1 MNKLKYPIVV
11 LTAILLLSCTSR
23 QIGLKENWIDE
34 RDVMALRDM
43 PIEQWIERAGLPTL
57 VEIVGDTNVY
67 YYNYRPTL
75 YAVAVYDSTT
85 FLKSWGSASEQKPA
99 LVNKTEVWG
108 SRKDV
113 MQIKVLKG
121 AVLSAIVTEGP
132 DRKVFVRDLNGNIV
146 LDPNSGYN
154 SNISDEQKVNNS
166 FKEFSKIFS
175 NLQGATEG
183 QTHRSAPTVAPPAV
197 HPVAPAGQPQGIAP
211 TTPHHPDSA
220 ATHTVAPTHV
230 APAGQPQGVAPTA
243 APVAPAPVAPAGQP
257 QGVAPTAAP
266 VAPAPAVHPS
276 TTGAK

>member
-1 MNKLKYPIVV
+1 MNKIKFPIVV
-11 LTAILLLSCTSR
+11 LTASLFFACVSQ

-43 PIEQWIERAGLPTL
+43 PIEQWVEKAGLPTL
-57 VEIVGDTNVY
+57 VEIVGDTNIY

-85 FLKSWGSASEQKPA
+85 FIKSWGTASEQKPSLA
-99 LVNKTEVWG
+99 NKADVWG

-132 DRKVFVRDLNGNIV
+132 DKKVFIRDLNGNIV

-154 SNISDEQKVNNS
+154 TNISDEQKVNNS

-175 NLQGATEG
+175 NLQGVKPAAPPPQG
-183 QTHRSAPTVAPPAV
+183 QPQGAAPTVAPTAA
-197 HPVAPAGQPQGIAP
+197 HPVPPPPPAPAAAHPAP
-211 TTPHHPDSA
+211 PP
-220 ATHTVAPTHV
+220 P
-230 APAGQPQGVAPTA
+230 APAAAHPAPPPPAPAPTA
-243 APVAPAPVAPAGQP
+243 PAPKP
-257 QGVAPTAAP
+257 
-266 VAPAPAVHPS
+266 APAPAPAAAAPPPPPAPAP
-276 TTGAK
+276 TAPAQ